1 MIYKCPNCNGALE
14 YNPITDRMECGFCG
28 EGFILAEIEA
38 AQERKEHTYNSQTG
52 SMQVITDDDVLDK
65 KFSDSEVLN
74 ADTKNSVNQD
84 EEPEIDLLA
93 NMETMECKIYTC
105 TSCGAEL
112 AISETEAA
120 TFCAYCGQ
128 PTIVFSRVSK
138 ELKPQSIVLFR
149 INKEQAVNGIREKL
163 NKSYFVPK
171 EIKNFSVDKVRGIYV
186 PHWVFDIYYYDNQH
200 WEYKTDSDTKNVKNY
215 DREAECMFKGLTLDA
230 SKNLDD
236 ELSQRLEPYDVRT
249 RKPFEIGYLSGFYA
263 DKYDYNEDR
272 MRNYAYWRASQF
284 FDAQVKATIPE
295 PGAKLKLTFPKRKI
309 QNVEY
314 TLLPV
319 WFVTFRYNYE
329 NYTIAVNGQTGKIVG
344 TVPYDKK
351 KVRNLFIAIASAVTL
366 FITIPLLFMEAE
378 AMFALLILAVLI
390 NLAILSVA
398 FIKMRKIKKAMDIT
412 RNYETSEYVKE
423 RQDRD

>member
-28 EGFILAEIEA
+28 EGFLLAEIEA
-38 AQERKEHTYNSQTG
+38 TQERKEHTYNQQTG
-52 SMQVITDDDVLDK
+52 SQQVIADEEVA
-65 KFSDSEVLN
+65 SGSEKRN
-74 ADTKNSVNQD
+74 AEAEKTGKQ
-84 EEPEIDLLA
+84 EEPEIDFLA

-112 AISETEAA
+112 AVSETEAA
-120 TFCAYCGQ
+120 TFCAYCSQ

-149 INKEQAVNGIREKL
+149 INKEQAINGIREKL
-163 NKSYFVPK
+163 NKSHFVPK

-200 WEYKTDSDTKNVKNY
+200 WECVRNSDTKRVKSY

-249 RKPFEIGYLSGFYA
+249 RKPFEMGYLSGFYA
-263 DKYDYNEDR
+263 DKYDYNEER

-295 PGAKLKLTFPKRKI
+295 PGAKLRLTFPRRKI

-329 NYTIAVNGQTGKIVG
+329 NYTMAVNGQTGKIVG
-344 TVPYDKK
+344 TVPYDKT
-351 KVRNLFIAIASAVTL
+351 KVRNLFLTITIAVTL
-366 FITIPLLFMEAE
+366 IATIFLLLLESGMKY
-378 AMFALLILAVLI
+378 AMCGILALVMPVILCI
-390 NLAILSVA
+390 AI
-398 FIKMRKIKKAMDIT
+398 FKMKKIKKAMDIT

-423 RQDRD
+423 RQDRL

>member
-14 YNPITDRMECGFCG
+14 YNPIIDKMECVYCG
-28 EGFILAEIEA
+28 NAYILAEIESK
-38 AQERKEHTYNSQTG
+38 QEKVEHTYHQQTG
-52 SMQVITDDDVLDK
+52 SQRVIVGQ
-65 KFSDSEVLN
+65 EVLN
-74 ADTKNSVNQD
+74 SDSVSSKEQS
-84 EEPEIDLLA
+84 EEKEIDFFA
-93 NMETMECKIYTC
+93 DMETMECNIYTC

-112 AISETEAA
+112 TINDSETA
-120 TFCAYCGQ
+120 TFCTYCGQ
-128 PTIVFSRVSK
+128 PTVVFSRVSK

-149 INKEQAVNGIREKL
+149 IDKEQAINGIREKL

-200 WEYKTDSDTKNVKNY
+200 WECVRDADTKRVKAY

-249 RKPFEIGYLSGFYA
+249 RKPFETGYLSGFYA
-263 DKYDYNEDR
+263 DKYDYDENR
-272 MRNYAYWRASQF
+272 MRNYAYWRAAQF
-284 FDAQVKATIPE
+284 FEAQIKATIPE
-295 PGAKLKLTFPKRKI
+295 PGAKLKLSFPKRKI

-351 KVRNLFIAIASAVTL
+351 KVRKLFIAIASAVTL
-366 FITIPLLFMEAE
+366 LITIILLLLESGIKFFMCG
-378 AMFALLILAVLI
+378 FLVLVMPVV
-390 NLAILSVA
+390 LCVAI
-398 FIKMRKIKKAMDIT
+398 FKIKKIKTAMNIT

>member
-14 YNPITDRMECGFCG
+14 YNPITDRMECEFCG
-28 EGFILAEIEA
+28 EGFLLAEIEA
-38 AQERKEHTYNSQTG
+38 AQERKEHTYNQQTG
-52 SMQVITDDDVLDK
+52 SQQVITDGEVV
-65 KFSDSEVLN
+65 SEREKRKPEIEKS
-74 ADTKNSVNQD
+74 ANQED
-84 EEPEIDLLA
+84 EPEIDFLA

-149 INKEQAVNGIREKL
+149 IDKEQAINGIREKL
-163 NKSYFVPK
+163 NKSRFVPK

-200 WEYKTDSDTKNVKNY
+200 WECVRDADTKRVKSY

-249 RKPFEIGYLSGFYA
+249 RKPFEAGYLSGFYA
-263 DKYDYNEDR
+263 DKYDYDENR

-295 PGAKLKLTFPKRKI
+295 PGAKLKLTFPRRKI

-319 WFVTFRYNYE
+319 WFITFRYNYE

-351 KVRNLFIAIASAVTL
+351 KVRNLFIGIASAVSL
-366 FITIPLLFMEAE
+366 LITIPLLVLGSEAAFM
-378 AMFALLILAVLI
+378 LLILGAII
-390 NLAILSVA
+390 NLGILSVV
-398 FIKMRKIKKAMDIT
+398 FIKAAKMKKAMDIT
-412 RNYETSEYVKE
+412 RNYETTEYVKE

>member
-14 YNPITDRMECGFCG
+14 YNPITDRMECEFCG
-28 EGFILAEIEA
+28 EGFLLAEIEA
-38 AQERKEHTYNSQTG
+38 AQERKEHTYNQQTG
-52 SMQVITDDDVLDK
+52 SQQVITDGEVV
-65 KFSDSEVLN
+65 SERE
-74 ADTKNSVNQD
+74 KRK
-84 EEPEIDLLA
+84 PEIEKSANQEDEPKIDFLA

-149 INKEQAVNGIREKL
+149 IDKEQAINGIREKL
-163 NKSYFVPK
+163 NKSRFVPK

-200 WEYKTDSDTKNVKNY
+200 WECVRDADTKRVKEY

-249 RKPFEIGYLSGFYA
+249 RKPFEAGYLSGFYA
-263 DKYDYNEDR
+263 DKYDYDENR

-295 PGAKLKLTFPKRKI
+295 PGAKLKLTFPRRKI

-319 WFVTFRYNYE
+319 WFITFRYNYE

-351 KVRNLFIAIASAVTL
+351 KARNLFIGIASAVSL
-366 FITIPLLFMEAE
+366 LITIPLLVLGSEAAFM
-378 AMFALLILAVLI
+378 LLILGAII
-390 NLAILSVA
+390 NLGILSVV
-398 FIKMRKIKKAMDIT
+398 FIKASKMKKAMDIT
-412 RNYETSEYVKE
+412 RNYETTEYVKE

>member
-14 YNPITDRMECGFCG
+14 YNPITDRMECEFCG

-38 AQERKEHTYNSQTG
+38 AQELKEHTYNQQTG
-52 SMQVITDDDVLDK
+52 SQQVITDGEVV
-65 KFSDSEVLN
+65 SGSEKRSAEVEK
-74 ADTKNSVNQD
+74 TVNQG
-84 EEPEIDLLA
+84 EEPEIDFLA
-93 NMETMECKIYTC
+93 NVETMECKIYTC

-149 INKEQAVNGIREKL
+149 IDKEQAVNGIREKI
-163 NKSYFVPK
+163 NKSRFVPK
-171 EIKNFSVDKVRGIYV
+171 EIRNFSVDKVRGIYV

-200 WEYKTDSDTKNVKNY
+200 WECVRDSDTKRVKAY

-249 RKPFEIGYLSGFYA
+249 RKPFETGYLSGFYA
-263 DKYDYNEDR
+263 DKYDYDENR

-295 PGAKLKLTFPKRKI
+295 PGAKLKLTFPRRKI

-366 FITIPLLFMEAE
+366 LITIMLLLLEPGIKYFMCGFLVLV
-378 AMFALLILAVLI
+378 MPVILCV
-390 NLAILSVA
+390 AI
-398 FIKMRKIKKAMDIT
+398 FKMKKIKTAMNIT